1 VGLARSSMSAD
12 GRIDPVSNEHSH
24 LHYVDPEEDARGV
37 TESPGHS
44 DNGWLPL
51 ALGALGVVFGDIG
64 TSPLYAIQTVFS
76 IDHNVVKTTPGD
88 VYGVISL
95 VFWSITV
102 VVSVKYVVFI
112 LRADNDG
119 EGGVM
124 ALAALARTAVRP
136 GGRRFGLVMLLGVLG
151 ASLFYGDSV
160 ITPAI
165 SVMSAVEGL
174 SVTTP
179 ELSHLV
185 VPVGGAIIAV
195 LFGVQRF
202 GTHLVGRFF
211 GPIMVLWFAVLA
223 VLGGAQVVRDPA
235 ILRGLSPVYAV
246 LFVVEHPAIAFVAM
260 GAVVLA
266 ITGAE
271 ALYADMGHFG
281 RGPIRR
287 AWFLV
292 VFPALTL
299 NYLGQGALILRQPD
313 AAVSPFFNLAPEFLA
328 IPLVVLATI
337 ATVIASQAVISGAYS
352 VSRQAERLGY
362 LPRLTVR
369 HTSRQERGQ
378 IYVAAVNWSLFV
390 GVMLLLVVFGSSAR
404 LATAYGLA
412 VTGTFLITTTL
423 FLIFAQ
429 AAWGWGRGRLALLG
443 VPLAVLELIYF
454 GANLTKVVHGGW
466 LPLLIALIV
475 ATVMLTWQRGQT
487 LVTNRRTEM
496 EGPLEPFIDWLHGD
510 PVDRVPGT
518 AVFMHPG
525 KQSTPLALRE
535 NATFN
540 HVIHENVLIVST
552 TAENVPHVSDDARV
566 EIDHLGDPY
575 DAITHLTLRFGFQE
589 DQDVPAA
596 LAVARDRG
604 IVEVD
609 PGTAY
614 YFLSRISVQRGSG
627 REMSRWRKRLFLAL
641 AHNAASPIEYFRLPA
656 DRTVAMGASVVL

>member
-1 VGLARSSMSAD
+1 MTENPDDSR
-12 GRIDPVSNEHSH
+12 
-24 LHYVDPEEDARGV
+24 RGWV
-37 TESPGHS
+37 
-44 DNGWLPL
+44 PL

-64 TSPLYAIQTVFS
+64 TSPLYAVQTVFS
-76 IDHNVVKTTPGD
+76 IDHNMVKPTPGD

-95 VFWSITV
+95 VFWSITL

-124 ALAALARTAVRP
+124 ALAALARGAVRP

-165 SVMSAVEGL
+165 SVMSAIEGL
-174 SVTTP
+174 SVATP
-179 ELSHLV
+179 ELDHLV
-185 VPVGGAIIAV
+185 VPIGAVIIAV

-223 VLGGAQVVRDPA
+223 VLGGAQVARDPA
-235 ILRGLSPVYAV
+235 IVRGLSPHYAV
-246 LFVVEHPAIAFVAM
+246 LFVAEHRVTAFVAM

-281 RGPIRR
+281 AGPIRR
-287 AWFLV
+287 AWFLM

-299 NYLGQGALILRQPD
+299 NYLGQGALILKDPGT
-313 AAVSPFFNLAPEFLA
+313 AANPFFRLAPDVLV

-369 HTSRQERGQ
+369 HTSTRERGQ
-378 IYVAAVNWSLFV
+378 IYIAAVNWSLFV
-390 GVMLLLVVFGSSAR
+390 GVMLLLVLFRSAEH

-423 FLIFAQ
+423 FLIYAES
-429 AAWGWGRGRLALLG
+429 AWGWGRGRLVLLG
-443 VPLAVLELIYF
+443 VPLAVLELTYF
-454 GANLTKVVHGGW
+454 GANLTKVTHGGW
-466 LPLLIALIV
+466 LPLLIALVV
-475 ATVMLTWQRGQT
+475 ATVMLTWQRGRT
-487 LVTNRRTEM
+487 LVTDRRTDM
-496 EGPLEPFIDWLHGD
+496 EGPLEPFVDWLHGD
-510 PVDRVPGT
+510 PVDKVTGT
-518 AVFMHPG
+518 AVFLHPN
-525 KQSTPLALRE
+525 KDSTPLALRE

-540 HVIHENVLIVST
+540 HVIHENVLIVT
-552 TAENVPHVSDDARV
+552 TTSENVPHVRDEDRV
-566 EIDHLGDPY
+566 ELDHLGDPY

-596 LAVARDRG
+596 LGVARDQG
-604 IVEVD
+604 IIDID
-609 PGTAY
+609 PDTVY
-614 YFLSRISVQRGSG
+614 YFLSRISLQRGPG
-627 REMSRWRKRLFLAL
+627 REMSPWRKRVFLGL
-641 AHNAASPIEYFRLPA
+641 AHNAASPIEYFRLPE
-656 DRTVAMGASVVL
+656 DRTVAMGAAVVL